1 MSEEVTEKKTL
12 RLTNTVV
19 RRVTPM
25 TAKGCDLL
33 RAVRENMVKEMEES
47 TGIRYD
53 IPFPV
58 VVHQLIVEYC
68 KLKGIEP
75 HVRSTDDSITV

>member
-19 RRVTPM
+19 SRSTPM

-33 RAVRENMVKEMEES
+33 RAVREQMVKEMLDK
-47 TGIRYD
+47 TGIHYD

-58 VVHQLIVEYC
+58 VIHQLIVEYC
-68 KLKGIEP
+68 ALKGIEP
-75 HVRSTDDSITV
+75 HVRSTDDSISA